1 MSSQDLVKFLTQ
13 ELVKYM
19 ETPRHQRKQRTKETW
34 MMRWFGMIPLSVK
47 MMIHRKRRIN

>member
-19 ETPRHQRKQRTKETW
+19 ETPRQQRKQRSKETW
-34 MMRWFGMIPLSVK
+34 MLRWFGMIPFSVK
-47 MMIHRKRRIN
+47 MMFQRHRRIS